1 MGCIALLHCESLTH
15 TNTTASHA
23 SATRA
28 WIMRWLLM

>member
-1 MGCIALLHCESLTH
+1 MGCIALLQCESLTN
-15 TNTTASHA
+15 TNTTTSHA